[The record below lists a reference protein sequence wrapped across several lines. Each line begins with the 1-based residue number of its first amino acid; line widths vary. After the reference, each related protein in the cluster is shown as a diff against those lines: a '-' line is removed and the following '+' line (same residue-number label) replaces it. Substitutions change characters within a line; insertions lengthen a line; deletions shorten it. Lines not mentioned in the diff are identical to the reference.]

1 LNQEKAM
8 KTTIK
13 TTHSFASIVASAI
26 VVLAWAGTASTANA
40 ADIAQPVRIKTVE
53 YGDLNLDSEK
63 GAQIL
68 FARLR
73 IAAQDVCAPLAGLND
88 LSVKFYWQRCYDNA
102 LASAVTKVNVAR
114 VTALYA
120 QAPHS
125 PKG

>member
-8 KTTIK
+8 KTANKATR
-13 TTHSFASIVASAI
+13 SVASIIATAI
-26 VVLAWAGTASTANA
+26 VVLAWAGAISTANA
-40 ADIAQPVRIKTVE
+40 ADVAQPALIKTVE

-73 IAAQDVCAPLAGLND
+73 LAAQDVCAPLAGLND
-88 LSVKFYWQRCYDNA
+88 LSAKLYWQRCYDNA

-114 VTALYA
+114 VTALYG
-120 QAPHS
+120 QAGHS

>member
-1 LNQEKAM
+1 M
-8 KTTIK
+8 KITNK
-13 TTHSFASIVASAI
+13 TTHSVASIVATAI
-26 VVLAWAGTASTANA
+26 VVLAWAGAASTANA
-40 ADIAQPVRIKTVE
+40 ADVVQPALNKTVK

-73 IAAQDVCAPLAGLND
+73 LAAQDVCAPLAGLND

-102 LASAVTKVNVAR
+102 LASAVTEVNVAR
-114 VTALYA
+114 VTALYV
-120 QAPHS
+120 QAAHS